1 MSEPSKKNTA
11 KPIIGVVLIILV
23 VLVALAAV
31 KGIGNTVNKKV
42 NKDDELAIY
51 ITEMVM
57 DMNKMLPIMVD
68 GDTRLEKVEVSGLK
82 VQYYYTVLNVDV
94 DKLNVMEWTQAVR
107 NDITHQACQD
117 PKIVKM
123 FALSISSHFI
133 YSDAKNNPI
142 AQFDISKEICES
154 FSYIKLPEITDS
166 SVYRGSTLR
175 ESRSV

>member
-1 MSEPSKKNTA
+1 MSSASKKNTA

-23 VLVALAAV
+23 VLVALSAV

-51 ITEMVM
+51 ITEMVT

-68 GDTRLEKVEVSGLK
+68 GDTRLEKVEFSGLE
-82 VQYYYTVLNVDV
+82 VQYYYTLLNADV
-94 DKLNVMEWTQAVR
+94 DKLNVMEWTKAVR

-123 FALSISSHFI
+123 FTLGISIHFI
-133 YSDAKNNPI
+133 YSDARNNPI

-154 FSYIKLPEITDS
+154 FSYIKSPEIKDS
-166 SVYRGSTLR
+166 SVI
-175 ESRSV
+175 